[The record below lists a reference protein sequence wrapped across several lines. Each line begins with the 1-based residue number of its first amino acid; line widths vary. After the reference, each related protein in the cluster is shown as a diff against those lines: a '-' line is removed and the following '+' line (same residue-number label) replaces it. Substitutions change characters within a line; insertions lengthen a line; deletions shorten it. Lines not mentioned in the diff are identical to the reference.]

1 MKLNIFNIGIGYIDI
16 SVVAVLIF
24 AAVCGKHRGFARSL
38 ISFLSF
44 AAAIAAAYLLRPVIS
59 EILMGTAL
67 PQSLRGR
74 IETAL
79 SGEMVLPDIVRGEA
93 ADIMVRVLIGIL
105 AFAAV
110 FFAVRLI
117 VGIASRM
124 MIAVSKLPVIGAA
137 DSLLG
142 LALAVIKW
150 GILIFIVLTF
160 ITVIAVEGGGSR
172 LDTAVSDSLICG
184 YIKDAGILQKFFEIN
199 F

>member
-16 SVVAVLIF
+16 AAAAVLIF
-24 AAVCGKHRGFARSL
+24 AAICGKRRGFARSL

-44 AAAIAAAYLLRPVIS
+44 AAAIAAAYMLRPVIS
-59 EILMGTAL
+59 EILMGTTL

-74 IETAL
+74 IEGAF
-79 SGEMVLPDIVRGEA
+79 SGETVLTDIVRGEA
-93 ADIMVRVLIGIL
+93 ADIMVRVVIGIL

-124 MIAVSKLPVIGAA
+124 LIAVSKLTVIGAA

-142 LALAVIKW
+142 LVLAVVKW
-150 GILIFIVLTF
+150 GILIFIVLIF
-160 ITVIAVEGGGSR
+160 ITVIAVPNGGSS

-184 YIKDAGILQKFFEIN
+184 YIKDAGILQKIFQIN

>member
-16 SVVAVLIF
+16 AAAAVLIF
-24 AAVCGKHRGFARSL
+24 AAICGKRRGFARSL

-44 AAAIAAAYLLRPVIS
+44 AAAIAAAYMLRPVIS
-59 EILMGTAL
+59 EILMGTTL

-74 IETAL
+74 IEGAF
-79 SGEMVLPDIVRGEA
+79 SGETVLPDIVRGEA
-93 ADIMVRVLIGIL
+93 ADIMVRVVIGIL

-124 MIAVSKLPVIGAA
+124 LIAVSKLPVIGAA

-142 LALAVIKW
+142 LVLAVVKW
-150 GILIFIVLTF
+150 GILIFIILIF
-160 ITVIAVEGGGSR
+160 ITVIAVPNGGGS

-184 YIKDAGILQKFFEIN
+184 YIKDAGILQKIFQIN

>member
-16 SVVAVLIF
+16 AAAAVLIF
-24 AAVCGKHRGFARSL
+24 AAICGKRRGFARSL

-44 AAAIAAAYLLRPVIS
+44 AAAIAAAYMLRPVIS
-59 EILMGTAL
+59 EILMGTTL

-74 IETAL
+74 IEGAF
-79 SGEMVLPDIVRGEA
+79 SGETVLPDIVRGEA
-93 ADIMVRVLIGIL
+93 ADIMVRVVIGIL

-124 MIAVSKLPVIGAA
+124 LIAVSKLPVIGAA
-137 DSLLG
+137 DSFLG
-142 LALAVIKW
+142 LVLAVVKW
-150 GILIFIVLTF
+150 GILIFIILIF
-160 ITVIAVEGGGSR
+160 ITVIAVPNGGSS

-184 YIKDAGILQKFFEIN
+184 YIKDAGILQKIFQIN

>member
-16 SVVAVLIF
+16 
-24 AAVCGKHRGFARSL
+24 AAVVILVFAGICGKRRGFARSL

-44 AAAIAAAYLLRPVIS
+44 AAAIVAAYLLRPVIY

-67 PQSLRGR
+67 PQSLKGQ
-74 IETAL
+74 IEGTL
-79 SGEMVLPDIVRGEA
+79 FGGTGLPDIFLGEA
-93 ADIMVRVLIGIL
+93 ADMTVRLIIGII

-110 FFAVRLI
+110 FFAVRL
-117 VGIASRM
+117 VAGVASHM

-142 LALAVIKW
+142 LALAVVKW
-150 GILIFIVLTF
+150 GILIFAVLTF
-160 ITVIAVEGGGSR
+160 ITVFADPNGGGR
-172 LDTAVSDSLICG
+172 LDEAVSNSVICG
-184 YIKDAGILQKFFEIN
+184 YIRNAEIIQKIFQIN

>member
-1 MKLNIFNIGIGYIDI
+1 MKLNIFNIDIGYIDI
-16 SVVAVLIF
+16 AAAAVLIF
-24 AAVCGKHRGFARSL
+24 AAVCGMRRGFARSL

-44 AAAIAAAYLLRPVIS
+44 AAAAAAAYLLRPVIS
-59 EILMGTAL
+59 DILMGTAL

-74 IETAL
+74 IEGTFSA
-79 SGEMVLPDIVRGEA
+79 EAVLPDIVRGEA
-93 ADIMVRVLIGIL
+93 ADIMVRVMIGIL
-105 AFAAV
+105 AFTAV

-142 LALAVIKW
+142 LVLAVVKW
-150 GILIFIVLTF
+150 GILIFIILTF
-160 ITVIAVEGGGSR
+160 ITVITVEGGGSS
-172 LDTAVSDSLICG
+172 LDTAVSDSVICG
-184 YIKDAGILQKFFEIN
+184 YIRDVGILQKLFQIN